1 MDTTRSDGLVFFGAT
16 GDLAH
21 KQIFPALQALVKA
34 GRLDMPIVA
43 VGRGEI
49 GLEAMAKKMKAS
61 LDESGD
67 ASQFDRMKQQLRYV
81 AVDYDDPTTFEGI
94 KTALG
99 GAQHPLAYVALP
111 PETFEK
117 VARNLA
123 AVGLAK
129 GGRLAL
135 EKPFGHDQASAKALT
150 HALHAYFPEEAI
162 FRLDHFLG
170 KEPVEGIVYF
180 RAANP
185 FIESAMDRE
194 HVESIQITMA
204 ETFGVKGRARF
215 YDSVGAMRDVVQNH
229 MLELVACLTMDLPG
243 KPGHSA
249 LQKERSNLL
258 AQIHTMNK
266 KDLIRGQARGY
277 LDEDGVAKD
286 SKTETFAALRL
297 HIDSPRWDGVP
308 IYIRAG
314 KSLKVT
320 ATEAIVTWK
329 TAKRAVLDDAAKPAR
344 NHLRFRLGPDTA
356 IAIGANVKKGGEAMT
371 GEAVELELQR
381 TSKDTLKPYERLIG
395 DAIAGDATLF
405 ARKDAV
411 EQSWRVVDPVIGNVT
426 PVHTYEPGSWGPEE
440 AKALAPPTGWY
451 DPAPKP
457 AA

>member
-1 MDTTRSDGLVFFGAT
+1 MNMTRSDGLVFFGAT

-43 VGRGEI
+43 VGRGDI
-49 GLEAMAKKMKAS
+49 GVEAMAKKMKES
-61 LDESGD
+61 LDASGD
-67 ASQFDRMKQQLRYV
+67 ASLFDRMKQQLRYV
-81 AVDYDDPTTFEGI
+81 AVDYDDPKTFEGI

-99 GAQHPLAYVALP
+99 AAQRPLSYVALP

-117 VARNLA
+117 VAKNLA
-123 AVGLAK
+123 AVGLARN
-129 GGRLAL
+129 GRLAL

-150 HALHAYFPEEAI
+150 HALHAFFPEEAI

-204 ETFGVKGRARF
+204 ETFGVKGRAKF

-229 MLELVACLTMDLPG
+229 MLELVACLTMDLPE

-249 LQKERSNLL
+249 LQKARSALL
-258 AQIHTMNK
+258 TQLHTMSK
-266 KDLIRGQARGY
+266 KDLVRGQARGY
-277 LDEDGVAKD
+277 LDEEGVHAG
-286 SKTETFAALRL
+286 SQTETYAALRL
-297 HIDSPRWDGVP
+297 TIDSPRWDGVP
-308 IYIRAG
+308 IHIRAG
-314 KSLKVT
+314 KSLAVT

-329 TAKRAVLDDAAKPAR
+329 TTRRPVLDDATKPAR

-356 IAIGANVKKGGEAMT
+356 IAIGANVKKGGEAMA
-371 GEAVELELQR
+371 GEPVELELHR
-381 TSKDTLKPYERLIG
+381 TSKDALRPYERLIG
-395 DAIAGDATLF
+395 DAIDGDATLF

-426 PVHTYEPGSWGPEE
+426 PVHLYEPGSWGPGE
-440 AKALAPPTGWY
+440 AGDLAPPTGWY
-451 DPAPKP
+451 DPAPRP
-457 AA
+457 AS